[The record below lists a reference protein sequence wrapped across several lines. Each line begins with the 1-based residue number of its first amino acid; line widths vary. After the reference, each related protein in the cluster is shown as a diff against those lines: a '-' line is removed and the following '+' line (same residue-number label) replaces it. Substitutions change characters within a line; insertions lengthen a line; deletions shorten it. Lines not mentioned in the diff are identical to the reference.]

1 MDSTDPDVSVT
12 PISYALSNHRN
23 VHDKLAS
30 YGHAWST
37 IDIFFKCVVSRRLQQ
52 LRDAPKSMPSLPMQH
67 VIIPQSLKAGG
78 GGGRLGTS
86 AFEFLQTIFSGPAV
100 QLQVHRAKW
109 VPICFAQ
116 HRSGCCT
123 SNASVAVPQAVAVAA
138 ILLRGDAD
146 ELSGLLQGENA
157 TPPSSRTL
165 TVSRVAMSI
174 LGACASTRRL
184 RSYTT
189 LCVPRAPGTTADGLD
204 LDNLTDLGG
213 LHGAGVLEGQVGLA
227 QLNVDEVHNTYRSS
241 TEDWVQMRAI
251 AWANVAAAEPSEHLV
266 LWASSEGPSNG
277 RLIVHETAAVSR
289 VRNFLAERWPSS
301 VFAHKRLMDL
311 SVRQEIRLLRR
322 TAVFITL
329 FGSSEHHCRWLPPG
343 AIVLEIRGAMK
354 NDFADIYT
362 YPDLCARSMG
372 LRWTGLTTPGHVP
385 AVQRS
390 QSGIITFGEHLRRD
404 DYFKARLDPDELIA
418 TLDLALRGN
427 FSASLHRFAA
437 NIDWIS
443 AARQRR
449 FAEQL
454 LQLPQYNTPSLP
466 I

>member
-1 MDSTDPDVSVT
+1 
-12 PISYALSNHRN
+12 
-23 VHDKLAS
+23 
-30 YGHAWST
+30 
-37 IDIFFKCVVSRRLQQ
+37 
-52 LRDAPKSMPSLPMQH
+52 MPRP
-67 VIIPQSLKAGG
+67 
-78 GGGRLGTS
+78 
-86 AFEFLQTIFSGPAV
+86 
-100 QLQVHRAKW
+100 
-109 VPICFAQ
+109 
-116 HRSGCCT
+116 
-123 SNASVAVPQAVAVAA
+123 
-138 ILLRGDAD
+138 
-146 ELSGLLQGENA
+146 
-157 TPPSSRTL
+157 
-165 TVSRVAMSI
+165 
-174 LGACASTRRL
+174 
-184 RSYTT
+184 
-189 LCVPRAPGTTADGLD
+189 PGTTADGLD

-213 LHGAGVLEGQVGLA
+213 LHGAGALEDQVGLA

-266 LWASSEGPSNG
+266 LWASSKGPSNG
-277 RLIVHETAAVSR
+277 RLIVNETAAVSR
-289 VRNFLAERWPSS
+289 VRDFLAERWPSS

-354 NDFADIYT
+354 NDFADVYT

-390 QSGIITFGEHLRRD
+390 PSGSITFGEHLQRD
-404 DYFKARLDPDELIA
+404 DYYKAKLNPDELIA

-454 LQLPQYNTPSLP
+454 LRLPQYNTPSLP

>member
-1 MDSTDPDVSVT
+1 
-12 PISYALSNHRN
+12 
-23 VHDKLAS
+23 
-30 YGHAWST
+30 
-37 IDIFFKCVVSRRLQQ
+37 
-52 LRDAPKSMPSLPMQH
+52 
-67 VIIPQSLKAGG
+67 
-78 GGGRLGTS
+78 
-86 AFEFLQTIFSGPAV
+86 
-100 QLQVHRAKW
+100 
-109 VPICFAQ
+109 
-116 HRSGCCT
+116 
-123 SNASVAVPQAVAVAA
+123 
-138 ILLRGDAD
+138 
-146 ELSGLLQGENA
+146 
-157 TPPSSRTL
+157 
-165 TVSRVAMSI
+165 MSI
-174 LGACASTRRL
+174 LGACVYSAPPILHYSVR
-184 RSYTT
+184 
-189 LCVPRAPGTTADGLD
+189 PRPPGTTADGLD

-213 LHGAGVLEGQVGLA
+213 LHGAGALEDQVGLA

-266 LWASSEGPSNG
+266 LWASSKGPSNG
-277 RLIVHETAAVSR
+277 RLIVNETAAVSR
-289 VRNFLAERWPSS
+289 VRDFLAERWPSS

-354 NDFADIYT
+354 NDFADVYT

-390 QSGIITFGEHLRRD
+390 PSGSITFGEHLRRD
-404 DYFKARLDPDELIA
+404 DYFKARLDPEELIA

-454 LQLPQYNTPSLP
+454 LRLPQYNTPSLP

>member
-1 MDSTDPDVSVT
+1 
-12 PISYALSNHRN
+12 
-23 VHDKLAS
+23 LA
-30 YGHAWST
+30 
-37 IDIFFKCVVSRRLQQ
+37 
-52 LRDAPKSMPSLPMQH
+52 
-67 VIIPQSLKAGG
+67 
-78 GGGRLGTS
+78 TS

-100 QLQVHRAKW
+100 QLQVHRANW

-116 HRSGCCT
+116 HGSGCCT

-146 ELSGLLQGENA
+146 ELSGLLQG
-157 TPPSSRTL
+157 
-165 TVSRVAMSI
+165 
-174 LGACASTRRL
+174 
-184 RSYTT
+184 
-189 LCVPRAPGTTADGLD
+189 TTADGLD

-213 LHGAGVLEGQVGLA
+213 LHGAGVLEGQVLGLA
-227 QLNVDEVHNTYRSS
+227 QLNVDEVHNTYRSG

-277 RLIVHETAAVSR
+277 RLIVNETAAVSR

-354 NDFADIYT
+354 NDFADVVT

-390 QSGIITFGEHLRRD
+390 PSGKITFGKHLRDD